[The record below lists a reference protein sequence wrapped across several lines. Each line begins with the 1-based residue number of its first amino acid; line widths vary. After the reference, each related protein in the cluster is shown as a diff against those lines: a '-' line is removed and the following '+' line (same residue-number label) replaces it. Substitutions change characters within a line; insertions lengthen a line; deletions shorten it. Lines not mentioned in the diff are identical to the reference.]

1 MPVFGPGT
9 LQIGAV
15 GSEIDVECLIN
26 GCRIT
31 SSKDEADSTTKLCG
45 TVKPGKITY
54 TYSMTG
60 NVDIDTPDAAGLFN
74 LSQTAPGTEQSF
86 TFTPNTADG
95 TAAAGTLIIDP
106 LDFGAD
112 AYGDDMTSDFEFS
125 IVGAPVYTMGPAV
138 PGDDVG
144 AFVVNGRQARGA
156 NPIEEPADA
165 SAESEAA

>member
-9 LQIGAV
+9 LSIGAT
-15 GSEIDVECLIN
+15 GTEIDVECLIN

-60 NVDIDTPDAAGLFN
+60 NVDIDTGTAAGLFE
-74 LSQTAPGTEQSF
+74 LSQTAPGTEQDF
-86 TFTPNTADG
+86 AFVPNTADG
-95 TAAAGTLIIDP
+95 TSATGTLIIDP

-112 AYGDDMTSDFEFS
+112 AYGDDMTSDFEFT
-125 IVGAPVYTMGPAV
+125 IVGAPVYTYGAGGAAADAASGPIV
-138 PGDDVG
+138 I
-144 AFVVNGRQARGA
+144 NGRQAPGA
-156 NPIEEPADA
+156 TPPAVEDK
-165 SAESEAA
+165 AA

>member
-9 LQIGAV
+9 LSIGATATPV
-15 GSEIDVECLIN
+15 DVECLIN

-60 NVDIDTPDAAGLFN
+60 NVDIDTPEADGLFA
-74 LSQTAPGTEQSF
+74 LSQTAPGTEQDF

-95 TAAAGTLIIDP
+95 TSATGTLIIDP

-125 IVGAPVYTMGPAV
+125 IVGAPTYVYGTG
-138 PGDDVG
+138 G
-144 AFVVNGRQARGA
+144 AAADAGALVINGRQAGGA
-156 NPIEEPADA
+156 KPAEPE
-165 SAESEAA
+165 AEDKAA

>member
-9 LQIGAV
+9 LKIGAT

-45 TVKPGKITY
+45 TVRPGKITY

-60 NVDIDTPDAAGLFN
+60 NVDTDTDDADGLFA
-74 LSQTAPGTEQSF
+74 LSQTAPGTEQAF
-86 TFTPNTADG
+86 VFVPNTP
-95 TAAAGTLIIDP
+95 TETSAAGTLIIDP

-112 AYGDDMTSDFEFS
+112 AFGDDMTSDFEFS
-125 IVGAPVYTMGPAV
+125 IVGAPVYTYGAAV
-138 PGDDVG
+138 GEASEPLVI
-144 AFVVNGRQARGA
+144 NGRQSGGA
-156 NPIEEPADA
+156 KPPEPDEEA
-165 SAESEAA
+165 EAA

>member
-125 IVGAPVYTMGPAV
+125 IVGAPVYTMGTGGV
-138 PGDDVG
+138 TGDEAAG

-156 NPIEEPADA
+156 NPIEEPAGE
-165 SAESEAA
+165 ESEAA

>member
-9 LQIGAV
+9 LKIGAT
-15 GSEIDVECLIN
+15 GTEIDVECLIN

-60 NVDIDTPDAAGLFN
+60 NVDVDPSVSAGLFA
-74 LSQTAPGTEQSF
+74 LSQAAPGTEQAF
-86 TFTPNTADG
+86 TFVPNTVDAS
-95 TAAAGTLIIDP
+95 AASGVLIIDP

-112 AYGDDMTSDFEFS
+112 AFGDDMTSDFEFS
-125 IVGAPVYTMGPAV
+125 IVGAPTYVYGTGAAAAASGPIV
-138 PGDDVG
+138 I
-144 AFVVNGRQARGA
+144 NGRQAPGA
-156 NPIEEPADA
+156 TMPV
-165 SAESEAA
+165 EAAA